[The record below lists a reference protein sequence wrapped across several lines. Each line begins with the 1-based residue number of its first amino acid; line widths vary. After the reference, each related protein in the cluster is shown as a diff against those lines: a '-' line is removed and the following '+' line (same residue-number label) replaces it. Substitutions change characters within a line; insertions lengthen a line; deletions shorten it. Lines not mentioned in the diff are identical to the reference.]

1 MLSYKEFISKYPK
14 LLSLDKQGILK
25 ITTITSMYH
34 FDITFNIP
42 FVVDNLPLDPNFI
55 INIKYGDNKTLTDQ
69 GKIYYR
75 VIDGINN
82 VPKKKNN
89 TINKKKYI
97 KHKNVDKQI
106 RLEFKIKEEKINF
119 KFKVFENGTIQAT
132 GSKNIISVL
141 YVIYNFI
148 EILKTDKRF
157 LLTGHENLDIEK
169 ITYFDCAMMNCKTDV
184 DFKINRL
191 ELFKILREMN
201 LNMLIKFDPLR
212 HASVSIKF
220 NDLEQSDKI
229 KKEISIF
236 IFEKGSILINGGTNY
251 KDLIKAYKF
260 IMIIILKN
268 KDKIKIN

>member
-1 MLSYKEFISKYPK
+1 MLSYKEFVAKYPK

-34 FDITFNIP
+34 FNITFNIP

-132 GSKNIISVL
+132 IIRTCLLFVLSFCHVGMWALIWATAINII
-141 YVIYNFI
+141 YVTIHQYI
-148 EILKTDKRF
+148 
-157 LLTGHENLDIEK
+157 
-169 ITYFDCAMMNCKTDV
+169 C
-184 DFKINRL
+184 
-191 ELFKILREMN
+191 
-201 LNMLIKFDPLR
+201 
-212 HASVSIKF
+212 
-220 NDLEQSDKI
+220 I
-229 KKEISIF
+229 KKA
-236 IFEKGSILINGGTNY
+236 LN
-251 KDLIKAYKF
+251 
-260 IMIIILKN
+260 
-268 KDKIKIN
+268 

>member
-1 MLSYKEFISKYPK
+1 MISYSEFITKYPK
-14 LLSLDKQGILK
+14 LLTLDKQGILK

-55 INIKYGDNKTLTDQ
+55 ISIKYGDNKTLADQ

-82 VPKKKNN
+82 TPKKRNN

-97 KHKNVDKQI
+97 KHRNVDKQI
-106 RLEFKIKEEKINF
+106 RLEFKIAKEKINF
-119 KFKVFENGTIQAT
+119 KFKVFENGTIQST
-132 GSKNIISVL
+132 GSKNFISVL

-148 EILKTDKRF
+148 EILKTDNRY
-157 LLTGHENLDIEK
+157 LLSGHDKLDITK
-169 ITYFDCAMMNCKTDV
+169 IKSFDCAMMNCKSDV

-212 HASVSIKF
+212 HASVSIKY
-220 NDLEQSDKI
+220 NDLEKSDKI

-260 IMIIILKN
+260 IMSIILEY
-268 KDKIKIN
+268 KDSIRIQ